1 MEKLAKV
8 LGNGSSDEIE
18 LAGAVGERSE
28 VVFFESCADV
38 VVGNSIDD

>member
-1 MEKLAKV
+1 VEKLAKA
-8 LGNGSSDEIE
+8 LGDVSSDEIE

-28 VVFFESCADV
+28 VVFCESCADV